1 MVNTKYQ
8 TDGFPESGSL
18 FTQINDEQPE
28 LTGSILE
35 KSIAGTQEPI
45 NESIRQA
52 ISQAVKERVYGK
64 TYN

>member
-8 TDGFPESGSL
+8 TGGFPENGSL
-18 FTQINDEQPE
+18 FIQTDNEQ
-28 LTGSILE
+28 LVGSVFKGKMIP
-35 KSIAGTQEPI
+35 STQEPI
-45 NESIRQA
+45 TESIKQA

>member
-1 MVNTKYQ
+1 MEYQ

-18 FTQINDEQPE
+18 FIQIDSGQPE
-28 LTGSILE
+28 LTGPILK

-45 NESIRQA
+45 IESIRQA
-52 ISQAVKERVYGK
+52 ISQAVKEHVYGK

>member
-8 TDGFPESGSL
+8 TDGFPENGSL
-18 FTQINDEQPE
+18 FMQTGNEQ
-28 LTGSILE
+28 LVGSAFKG
-35 KSIAGTQEPI
+35 KSVPSMQEPI

-52 ISQAVKERVYGK
+52 ILQAVKERVYGK